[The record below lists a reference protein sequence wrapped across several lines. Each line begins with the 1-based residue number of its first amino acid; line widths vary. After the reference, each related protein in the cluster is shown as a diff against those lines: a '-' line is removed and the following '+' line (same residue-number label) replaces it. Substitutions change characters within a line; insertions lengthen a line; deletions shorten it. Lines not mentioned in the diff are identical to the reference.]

1 MYYTEGTE
9 DGLVIWWYQDGKKK
23 GEKNFKDG
31 QLNGLW
37 TEWSEDGIKYMKNI
51 ISEIVQEWPEYKK
64 SRKTD
69 SRSKGR
75 ALLNC
80 PMI

>member
-1 MYYTEGTE
+1 
-9 DGLVIWWYQDGKKK
+9 
-23 GEKNFKDG
+23 
-31 QLNGLW
+31 
-37 TEWSEDGIKYMKNI
+37 MKNI

-69 SRSKGR
+69 SRSKGC

-80 PMI
+80 PMVQSGFSERNVSTVKSTYARNMSEAF